1 MKYFAWNDKKN
12 EQLKAE
18 RNISFEE
25 VVTHI
30 EQGAVLDILT
40 HPNQAKYPGQR
51 IFVVQMYNY
60 AWLVPF
66 VEDTDQVFLKTV
78 IPSRKA
84 TRQYLRRST
93 DESAV

>member
-1 MKYFAWNDKKN
+1 MKYFAWNDEKN

-30 EQGAVLDILT
+30 EQGAVLAILT

-51 IFVVQMYNY
+51 IFIVQMYNY

-66 VEDTDQVFLKTV
+66 VEDNDQVFLKTI

-84 TRQYLRRST
+84 TRQYVRRPT
-93 DESAV
+93 DESDV